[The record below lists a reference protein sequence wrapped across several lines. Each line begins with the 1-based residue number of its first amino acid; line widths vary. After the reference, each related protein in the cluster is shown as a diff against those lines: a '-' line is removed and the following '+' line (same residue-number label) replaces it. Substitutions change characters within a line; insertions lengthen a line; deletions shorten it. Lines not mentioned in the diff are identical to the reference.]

1 MAYLYISSQGDE
13 ITRHSYSAGLEFDQ
27 CPFKFFLKRI
37 LGWRE
42 KDTKAS
48 LMFGR
53 ALESA
58 VEFYHTHEGKGA
70 VEEFIRLWAKN
81 KANDKLVY
89 TDREDNWES
98 LLRAGTEMLRLY
110 AIRQPGLPIP
120 MATRFQRE
128 FVKEVFP
135 LDDRLG
141 GIEFYGKLDAL
152 PQCDPH
158 HPLLPKVKWDES
170 RGLFRPLIVDIKTS
184 GIDFDQTDGIVAQ
197 DLQLRMYAWLTG
209 IYDVSFLWF
218 KKAGHGLRKATGVT
232 LLEGAATLK
241 SGFTAGDEVV
251 VAELVKENPGNV
263 YIVKDDAAIEE
274 MNNAQGR
281 KASGDLDT
289 TNAAKERKANWLVQ
303 NAILIE
309 ANKLTRQRLQF
320 SSARV
325 DPKSAED
332 AGHIAANQIARI
344 VSAWESNKWTN
355 TFGIRFPHDD
365 RQDPF
370 FKAFVLKDNVF
381 RDAIFEQK
389 NDEYFD
395 DEVEAQ

>member
-1 MAYLYISSQGDE
+1 MGCLYINSQGEE
-13 ITRHSYSAGLEFDQ
+13 ITRHSYSAGLEFDG
-27 CPFKFFLKRI
+27 CPYRFYLKRI

-70 VEEFIRLWAKN
+70 VDEFVRLWVKN
-81 KANDKLVY
+81 KDNDKLVY

-98 LLRAGTEMLRLY
+98 LLRAGSEMIRLY

-135 LDDRLG
+135 QDDRLG
-141 GIEFYGKLDAL
+141 GIEFYGKLDAM

-158 HPLLPKVKWDES
+158 HPLLPKITWDES

-184 GIDFDQTDGIVAQ
+184 GIDFDETSGIVAQ

-209 IYDVSFLWF
+209 ILDVSFLWF
-218 KKAGHGLRKATGVT
+218 KKAGHGLRKGTGAT
-232 LLEGAATLK
+232 LLEGAGTLK
-241 SGFTAGDEVV
+241 SGFAAGDEVI
-251 VAELVKENPGNV
+251 VADIVKDSGNV
-263 YIVKDDAAIEE
+263 YIVKDDAAMEE
-274 MNNAQGR
+274 MNKAQGR
-281 KASGDLDT
+281 RADGDLDT
-289 TNAAKERKANWLVQ
+289 TKVAKERKANWITQ

-309 ANKLTRQRLQF
+309 SNKLTRQRLQF

-332 AGHIAANQIARI
+332 AGHIAASQIARI
-344 VSAWESNKWTN
+344 VSAWESNKWPN

-365 RQDPF
+365 RQDLF
-370 FKAFVLKDNVF
+370 FRAFVLKDNVL
-381 RDAIFEQK
+381 RDAVFEQK
-389 NDEYFD
+389 NDESFD